1 MASRTFGTLV
11 AIVLGG
17 IITPALAQ
25 GTSGAAAGSGGTGS
39 AGAAAAGSTGAY
51 GNGAYGAGTY
61 GAYSGTSTIR
71 PATNL
76 GPTGSTSGTTGGT
89 RGTTGTTGAIA
100 PPRKAT
106 NYFVPSDPSLVGPSA
121 TASAQRSTAINGSN
135 TAPGAD
141 QSTGAVGAAGVGVGH
156 TANGQPI
163 GSSGSGL
170 GSPENPIGSTSK

>member
-1 MASRTFGTLV
+1 MASRTCGTLV
-11 AIVLGG
+11 AIVLAG
-17 IITPALAQ
+17 IVTPALAQ

-39 AGAAAAGSTGAY
+39 ASAAAAAGSTGAY
-51 GNGAYGAGTY
+51 GNGAYGAGGY
-61 GAYSGTSTIR
+61 GAYSGTNTIR

-76 GPTGSTSGTTGGT
+76 GITGGTVGTTG
-89 RGTTGTTGAIA
+89 RTTGTTTGPIFT
-100 PPRKAT
+100 PRKAT

-141 QSTGAVGAAGVGVGH
+141 QSMGAVGAAGVGVGH

-170 GSPENPIGSTSK
+170 GSPENPIGSTSR